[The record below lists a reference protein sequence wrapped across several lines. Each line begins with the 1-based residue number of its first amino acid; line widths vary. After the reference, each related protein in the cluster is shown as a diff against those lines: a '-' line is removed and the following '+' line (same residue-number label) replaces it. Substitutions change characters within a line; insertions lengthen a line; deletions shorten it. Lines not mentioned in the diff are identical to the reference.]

1 MKASLF
7 IQWSEFQNSHI
18 WFRWLCCAMRL
29 FVDVFQHEQISTFS
43 CFDFCDW
50 NWWIHFILCSNAQ
63 FSIILR
69 PDMYNV
75 QRTNIQCAGLLL
87 WHKITSDIAHSG
99 KGNPKRGKK
108 KDMANTLTQ
117 TGGLEGRM
125 CLFKWTE
132 GLLNKEEKE
141 ELLLHFL
148 SLYRLPQLGHG
159 STAVFL
165 QKATSV
171 EAREHGDEEGRRVEE
186 EEAREEGAQ
195 PGECEEASADQG
207 EVEHGRGGLHG
218 QGQWWWKR
226 GL

>member
-7 IQWSEFQNSHI
+7 IQWSEFQNCHI

-29 FVDVFQHEQISTFS
+29 FVDVFQHEQISIFS
-43 CFDFCDW
+43 CYDFCDW
-50 NWWIHFILCSNAQ
+50 NWWIHFVLCSNAQ

-69 PDMYNV
+69 PDMDIV
-75 QRTNIQCAGLLL
+75 QCTNIQYAGLLL

-165 QKATSV
+165 QKATSKWKQYIV
-171 EAREHGDEEGRRVEE
+171 SIISSSLLYLWRPGSMATKRVEE
-186 EEAREEGAQ
+186 
-195 PGECEEASADQG
+195 
-207 EVEHGRGGLHG
+207 
-218 QGQWWWKR
+218 
-226 GL
+226 